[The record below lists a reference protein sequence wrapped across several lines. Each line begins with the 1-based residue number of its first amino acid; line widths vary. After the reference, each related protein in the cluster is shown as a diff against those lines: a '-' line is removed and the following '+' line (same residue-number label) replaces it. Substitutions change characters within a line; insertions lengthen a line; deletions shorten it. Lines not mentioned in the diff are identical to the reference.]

1 MRDVLTL
8 YNERYR
14 SEDELFPFHNFELV
28 ASDYHP
34 KRNSFHYQ
42 IENAEHSSFLPS
54 PSILAVTQAVPP
66 SSAKCS
72 RKRNQGTGA
81 LYEGK

>member
-1 MRDVLTL
+1 MHDVLTL
-8 YNERYR
+8 YNNERYR
-14 SEDELFPFHNFELV
+14 SEEELLPFHNFELV
-28 ASDYHP
+28 TSDYP

-42 IENAEHSSFLPS
+42 IENAEHSSFFPS
-54 PSILAVTQAVPP
+54 LLAVTQAVPP

-72 RKRNQGTGA
+72 RKRNQQGTGA